1 MQVEL
6 AHGGRGQSSGDR
18 RGGGGYRGG
27 VVAMAAVEVE
37 VVDQPGLV
45 SHDTLNS
52 EVCVIFA
59 VGKV

>member
-1 MQVEL
+1 MVVEDSHQVIVV
-6 AHGGRGQSSGDR
+6 AVVDTVV
-18 RGGGGYRGG
+18 G
-27 VVAMAAVEVE
+27 VVAMAAVEVEVE